1 MNENPIRFF
10 SSKMLKS
17 ETSFDFIGSYYFYKG
32 HRMKNRLFTHLIA
45 FTTPLI
51 ASDLG
56 RNTYEITCKTCHAPP
71 FAKRMHAPAAFDK
84 KAWSIRFNKA
94 EIESKDHPD
103 QFKTA
108 IDYLFYKASIGK
120 GLMPHGGLCKEADVP
135 HKNCSDKAIKEAIYY
150 MANIT
155 IDN

>member
-10 SSKMLKS
+10 SGKMLKLK
-17 ETSFDFIGSYYFYKG
+17 TSSDFIGFYKG
-32 HRMKNRLFTHLIA
+32 HRMKNSLFILLIA

-56 RNTYEITCKTCHAPP
+56 RKTYEITCKTCHAPP
-71 FAKRMHAPAAFDK
+71 FAKGMHAPAAFDK

-108 IDYLFYKASIGK
+108 MDYLFYKASIGK